1 MKTCRIEGC
10 ESESKKRGW
19 CLFHY
24 GRWLRKGDPLAGGH
38 RRLPKNSLGKC
49 CIEGCD
55 NEAVAKHLCSNHY
68 AKLAKFGDPRGGSV
82 QDGRSKAWRHNKDG
96 YVYKFDPSS
105 PHAGGNKLVY
115 QHRLIIGEKI
125 GRPLKSSESV
135 HHVNGD
141 RSDNRIENL
150 ELWVKGQPA
159 GQRVQ
164 DQVIWARK
172 VLLEYGDLVDK
183 RF

>member
-1 MKTCRIEGC
+1 MKTCIIEGC
-10 ESESKKRGW
+10 EGESKKRGW

-24 GRWLRKGDPLAGGH
+24 DRWRLKGDPLAGGP
-38 RRLPKNSLGKC
+38 RRLPPNSLGKC
-49 CIEGCD
+49 FVDGCEND
-55 NEAVAKHLCSNHY
+55 AVSKNLCSKHY
-68 AKLAKFGDPRGGSV
+68 AKLAKFGDPQGGYV
-82 QDGRSKAWRHNKDG
+82 QDGRSKEWRKNKDG
-96 YVYKFDPSS
+96 YVYKFDPLSQHS
-105 PHAGGNKLVY
+105 GGNKLVY

-150 ELWVKGQPA
+150 ELWAKGQPA

-172 VLLEYGDLVDK
+172 VLSEYGNLVDK
-183 RF
+183 CF